1 MTSYSLLFS
10 ANRWEAASKIES
22 ILASGQHIIMDR
34 YSFSGVAFSAAKSGM
49 SLDWC
54 WAPEI
59 ELPKP
64 DAVIFLD
71 VPVAQASTRADFG
84 QERYETTAFQEKV
97 YRNFHDIMERARP
110 KWHVVD
116 ATGTIEQVQEKVMA
130 IAKETIEKYAESP
143 LNHFEKL
150 ASVQLAGVPSGER
163 AEAFGRDGMGCK
175 PEGEE
180 FVEELVERWL
190 VGVWWRNL
198 CMSAKSARELVSL
211 GSIADPSF
219 KETTG
224 ESQEIHR
231 LDQIPGGISPYK
243 SLAKAHS
250 WKKRTKKEAG
260 EGNAVERLIPSYAIS
275 TKRPCGD
282 VTFGSC
288 TATQACIQASIGY
301 IGVINNNVEELGYPS
316 ASMSDFSTGIYDNDI
331 VASVLDYEPNLIQMD
346 QSGRTAFD
354 WAKLTG
360 NTQALEW
367 LETRQREKSVKHQSL
382 ANRQERV
389 AQCQELLS
397 RHEECIQ
404 RIESL
409 IAPQFF
415 DENELVKSLKM
426 TTTTATEF
434 TRASNDLKAMDD
446 TPRPLPFRSQFFV
459 NTETREG
466 WTPLTKCAAFGYVV
480 GVQELLAM
488 GADFRYETRLRHTAM
503 TWASYCGHEAVVLH
517 LLRVGVDVNQK
528 TRDGKTALMHAIS
541 NSQAKIVHHLLIATR
556 DECFPAK
563 AIESFSTE
571 VDPNLQCQ
579 SKIKTR
585 ISAQKTK
592 ELKSVEL
599 EWHKTFLKKMKWQ
612 DQTGKDAL
620 KLAQCAVEQTQA
632 VYDGLQDESS
642 SDRQNEVP
650 PAIQV
655 LRQVQNAIKEA
666 EEHKKYVEVHAER
679 TKLTTC
685 HSDGCSFVAPKDVL
699 PTHEQHH
706 CPKRMIKCDNCDATL
721 IFEDRIRHDAQMCPM
736 RRVKC
741 TNFQYGCQEQIL
753 FKDREHHLNHH
764 CRKRAIECRLLCGA
778 TVHFDELD
786 EHESARCSLRIVSCD
801 QGCQAKFAANF
812 AKNHRLHECPKRMV
826 PCTGKS
832 LVNGGCRERV
842 KYDEMDFHLSTLC
855 ELRELSCKW
864 ASYGCDEKIAG
875 VAAARYNHETH
886 ECPFRLADRGFEKGG
901 TVTFLVNWL
910 QGLFAKLQQEYTE
923 LKLRK
928 DTSSQVCRI
937 LTFDPRK
944 SQHLLEFPDG
954 HSVWM
959 SLELREYDIVL
970 PKDADAMES
979 CLQYFRCSLLPVQTL
994 GPHID
999 EDCCHRLAPCPL
1011 DCGQRLP
1018 AHTVEFHLAKRCNM
1032 RNAVCRLGCGEI
1044 MAFGFLSEHESDHC
1058 EFRFVFCEYCHL
1070 SLSVKIMDVH
1080 LDKECQQLP
1089 RGCRLGCAYKVAWAD
1104 TKEHESSRCPKRLI
1118 KCRVCE
1124 DDIWFC
1130 DRECHEKDECP
1141 LRLYGKCD
1149 DGCGEI
1155 LRYNEV
1161 AHHLLFS
1168 CMKRIVDC
1176 KQCRQRLL
1184 FDSLQEHHELL
1195 CSQRVVNCP
1204 KGCGIRIKEVDTDIH
1219 ESEECSKR
1227 LVFCENQCG
1236 LHVPYCEMEEH
1247 LKSKCAMRVMMCP
1260 TGCRELV
1267 FAYLYEDHWK
1277 RCRQR
1282 VVPCGVGGKMCAR
1295 PIRVWHVGN
1304 KLVRCAV
1311 HNANALL
1318 WALKSQDLDLA
1329 TYLLQNVDA
1338 FNVVNEEFA
1347 NGFSPLKGR
1356 NLLEMAHAFA
1366 DSETSTSETSD
1377 KVSKWKEIIHLLEEQ
1392 EELERAQRD
1401 LFIAITC
1408 SNYDHLIQCFKY
1420 SAKAPSHTLPA
1431 NPLEALHELVNAKE
1445 KQSRAVRAEL
1455 DEAIHVF
1462 NESIAETEA
1471 KRVQA
1476 IQLSSQ
1482 VDDSCRRLQ
1491 NVEKA
1496 EEASD
1501 IDSSALEAD
1510 MLAMIRQITA
1520 QDIAQL
1526 LNSHVPSDTSLVA
1539 NCASFNTESGER
1551 RMNSRI
1557 PPVETL
1563 RGNIIGII
1571 ATWVQGVEL
1580 EYKARAER
1588 QVFVEPFKHLQT
1600 AELCSSKGHTPLTF
1614 ACAVGNEAIV
1624 HMLIS
1629 HGACSGHQF
1638 EEQNLCASFIQALV
1652 RDFQYRKKFERQRRV
1667 QELSGGGAKPRS
1679 DAATEA
1685 LVRNVAH
1692 SFIVGHYKRKLVHFR
1707 QTHRVAIH
1715 EAIING
1721 YPEIAAILLSK
1732 EAKLWQ
1738 KTYVLP
1744 ERVYPGSLLEN
1755 IGPISKESQEMVK
1768 RQGKWKLQPLA
1779 TERKKTQDFEEDTDE
1794 IDFGKPMTTVYS
1806 ATAEFVNNSLEKME
1820 NSRQEKQK
1828 QLVSRRNV
1836 IRKTAELKEKH
1847 AALETAI
1854 ISRDFIAI
1862 SRLLDDGAF
1871 ADYETN
1877 GGAMSAL
1884 LAACVEEIYV
1894 ENEDGTDVLAVEY
1907 LLDRTMNR
1915 PLVNFESS
1923 QGLTALGTAAFYG
1936 TLKCAQVLI
1945 ERGAS
1950 INFAARL
1957 NGRTA
1962 VMVAAENGKED
1973 FVRFLLSS
1981 KEIDVFLPDTKGKTA
1996 LDYARTSG
2004 FVKIVG
2010 LLEAAMGGKRDRVV
2024 STVSGLYGVCKW
2036 GCGFM
2041 TQIEGHLVHQARVV
2055 KNTNP
2060 LEEHELHHCLKRHV
2074 ICPNHCGISELW
2086 AEEVNDHI
2094 QHTCELRLV
2103 NCSNQKCTVRYPFK
2117 DRTNHL
2123 QDECEFRVVV
2133 CECGESMSYQRHVLH
2148 AKTQCPM
2155 RHVPCPLQC
2164 QNAEDA
2170 ESQVFQLRWQD
2181 VKAHVTGD
2189 CPHRNVRC
2197 RNGCPI
2203 NDLLLKG
2210 RLPQAHGYL
2219 WAVSPIGAR
2228 GRSNDTPKLAVST
2241 SSDSVWIVRTD
2252 KSIAHTNGSSSE
2264 RGMQNASGDVQI
2276 PMFCENVGGS

>member
-1 MTSYSLLFS
+1 MSSLAPLLTPL
-10 ANRWEAASKIES
+10 SKKQR
-22 ILASGQHIIMDR
+22 GK
-34 YSFSGVAFSAAKSGM
+34 AKKY
-49 SLDWC
+49 
-54 WAPEI
+54 I
-59 ELPKP
+59 
-64 DAVIFLD
+64 
-71 VPVAQASTRADFG
+71 
-84 QERYETTAFQEKV
+84 
-97 YRNFHDIMERARP
+97 
-110 KWHVVD
+110 
-116 ATGTIEQVQEKVMA
+116 A
-130 IAKETIEKYAESP
+130 I
-143 LNHFEKL
+143 
-150 ASVQLAGVPSGER
+150 
-163 AEAFGRDGMGCK
+163 
-175 PEGEE
+175 
-180 FVEELVERWL
+180 
-190 VGVWWRNL
+190 
-198 CMSAKSARELVSL
+198 
-211 GSIADPSF
+211 
-219 KETTG
+219 
-224 ESQEIHR
+224 
-231 LDQIPGGISPYK
+231 DQIPGGISPYR

-260 EGNAVERLIPSYAIS
+260 EGNCRREVNSKLCYQYEEALRRRDFRQVLWMITNGDIPSNYETKTGETALLAAVSAKNLDALAMLMTSGVSIDTPNRRGYTPLMKAIAVAVPQHRPVS
-275 TKRPCGD
+275 KRVSD
-282 VTFGSC
+282 ISVLS
-288 TATQACIQASIGY
+288 
-301 IGVINNNVEELGYPS
+301 NNNVEELGYPS

-655 LRQVQNAIKEA
+655 LRQHI
-666 EEHKKYVEVHAER
+666 
-679 TKLTTC
+679 
-685 HSDGCSFVAPKDVL
+685 
-699 PTHEQHH
+699 
-706 CPKRMIKCDNCDATL
+706 
-721 IFEDRIRHDAQMCPM
+721 
-736 RRVKC
+736 
-741 TNFQYGCQEQIL
+741 
-753 FKDREHHLNHH
+753 
-764 CRKRAIECRLLCGA
+764 RLLD
-778 TVHFDELD
+778 TNP
-786 EHESARCSLRIVSCD
+786 RCHDHV
-801 QGCQAKFAANF
+801 
-812 AKNHRLHECPKRMV
+812 
-826 PCTGKS
+826 KS
-832 LVNGGCRERV
+832 GNGG
-842 KYDEMDFHLSTLC
+842 YDKVEIRPTCLKAMRQHINVYEAFLNKLHS
-855 ELRELSCKW
+855 SQQQF
-864 ASYGCDEKIAG
+864 SSDETEEK
-875 VAAARYNHETH
+875 
-886 ECPFRLADRGFEKGG
+886 ADRGFEK
-901 TVTFLVNWL
+901 
-910 QGLFAKLQQEYTE
+910 
-923 LKLRK
+923 
-928 DTSSQVCRI
+928 
-937 LTFDPRK
+937 
-944 SQHLLEFPDG
+944 
-954 HSVWM
+954 
-959 SLELREYDIVL
+959 
-970 PKDADAMES
+970 
-979 CLQYFRCSLLPVQTL
+979 
-994 GPHID
+994 
-999 EDCCHRLAPCPL
+999 
-1011 DCGQRLP
+1011 
-1018 AHTVEFHLAKRCNM
+1018 
-1032 RNAVCRLGCGEI
+1032 
-1044 MAFGFLSEHESDHC
+1044 
-1058 EFRFVFCEYCHL
+1058 
-1070 SLSVKIMDVH
+1070 
-1080 LDKECQQLP
+1080 
-1089 RGCRLGCAYKVAWAD
+1089 
-1104 TKEHESSRCPKRLI
+1104 
-1118 KCRVCE
+1118 
-1124 DDIWFC
+1124 
-1130 DRECHEKDECP
+1130 
-1141 LRLYGKCD
+1141 
-1149 DGCGEI
+1149 
-1155 LRYNEV
+1155 
-1161 AHHLLFS
+1161 
-1168 CMKRIVDC
+1168 
-1176 KQCRQRLL
+1176 
-1184 FDSLQEHHELL
+1184 
-1195 CSQRVVNCP
+1195 VNCP

-1347 NGFSPLKGR
+1347 NGFSPLVLAASLGNLDLIHLLLRFGADVNLETSRGRAPLAEACMAQDVAIVKLLIDNRASVTHTNRKGR

-1526 LNSHVPSDTSLVA
+1526 LNSHVPSDTSLVVVKALSLLCGVVPRGRRNATEYTDVEWWKTAQALLMDRSLLRQLRGYRQQTISPDVMAKVRRECLKTPAFAVCSAEFKA

-1588 QVFVEPFKHLQT
+1588 QVFVERKRQLEVALTVAREKQQHSSFEAQVGARSLPARQEEVEAVRIQKDI
-1600 AELCSSKGHTPLTF
+1600 AEKELEVAKKRLNTYKLLNYAALSGHTPLTF

-1755 IGPISKESQEMVK
+1755 IGPISKESQETVK

-1794 IDFGKPMTTVYS
+1794 IDFGKPMTVAETLNCALKYFDSRLFNASKGWGSDETVYS
-1806 ATAEFVNNSLEKME
+1806 ATAEFVNNSLEKMK

-1862 SRLLDDGAF
+1862 SRLLDAGAF
-1871 ADYETN
+1871 ADYETS

-1981 KEIDVFLPDTKGKTA
+1981 KGIDVFLPDTKGKTA

-2164 QNAEDA
+2164 QKAEDA

-2210 RLPQAHGYL
+2210 RTRHETIVCLLRRVECKWGCNETVLANTQAIHERDECEQRQQSCPNRCGRNNVPVLEMDEHISTKCSRRLVPCSLGCGRRVPLHTMDAHVAQDCRKRTVTCGQCHQLVLEEDRMTHQNSQCPHRLTVCGLCGQTNLSHTQMAHHRNEECKMRQVTCKYQCFVKML
-2219 WAVSPIGAR
+2219 VAHEKERHEMWECAFRPTWCPLGCGEVFICNALKKHQRSCPMRFVVCGNGCGEELREKDRADHEQHYCSLNKAPGQIAR
-2228 GRSNDTPKLAVST
+2228 K
-2241 SSDSVWIVRTD
+2241 
-2252 KSIAHTNGSSSE
+2252 
-2264 RGMQNASGDVQI
+2264 M
-2276 PMFCENVGGS
+2276 